1 MFIHKSW
8 LNKLWLLHTIN
19 YFATIKK
26 NKVDLYAPT
35 QKDVLDIMFYVILSL
50 LKNKMN
56 KAT

>member
-1 MFIHKSW
+1 MV
-8 LNKLWLLHTIN
+8 NYTIEHH
-19 YFATIKK
+19 AVIKK